1 MTVLFAVFCILL
13 FIHFGWMQFLR
24 LCYIDIIRSSL
35 ISLLFDSVT
44 MSIAM
49 LTIAI
54 WILIVVCLNYVCLLP
69 FFLHLFHICWYLVCL
84 QSVHNQQQFFF
95 SVASTLFW
103 LRAHTEF
110 IRQPKKSARDTHD
123 ETLWGELCGYP
134 CSSNIVISI
143 FLSCNLLRQ
152 CKYRNN
158 FCIEMT
164 LNGRVYAAKITLIY
178 WNIVWRA

>member
-54 WILIVVCLNYVCLLP
+54 WIVIVVCLNYVCLLP

-95 SVASTLFW
+95 FGCFYFILTTGPHRIYSTAEKKCARHTRWNAVRRVMW
-103 LRAHTEF
+103 LPMF
-110 IRQPKKSARDTHD
+110 I
-123 ETLWGELCGYP
+123 
-134 CSSNIVISI
+134 
-143 FLSCNLLRQ
+143 
-152 CKYRNN
+152 KY
-158 FCIEMT
+158 C
-164 LNGRVYAAKITLIY
+164 Y
-178 WNIVWRA
+178 